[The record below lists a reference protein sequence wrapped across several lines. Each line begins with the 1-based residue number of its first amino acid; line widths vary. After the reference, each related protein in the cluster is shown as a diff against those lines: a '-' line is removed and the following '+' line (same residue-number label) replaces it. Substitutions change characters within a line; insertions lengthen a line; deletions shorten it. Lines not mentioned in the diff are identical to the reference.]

1 MAIYLVRMLRKDDLL
16 AISGEFGLR
25 GYSSAGSVVDGM
37 KKQLQKDRRLRE
49 RYEEIKNAVMISQ
62 TET

>member
-37 KKQLQKDRRLRE
+37 KKTTSE
-49 RYEEIKNAVMISQ
+49 RSSTARAI
-62 TET
+62 